1 MVDQPAGCSCGVPV
15 RPPGAARR
23 DLLGAG
29 GRRRPGGLPAPVPGQ
44 PGGAA
49 HAVPQH
55 GVDVAR
61 DDRRGRGPPLP
72 GVRGGRR
79 GTPGVSGAQPLAGH
93 VALVTGSG
101 SSSGIGFACARR
113 LGMLGARVALTST
126 TERVHLR
133 AAELEAEGIPAT
145 GRVADLTDPDQA
157 AGLVAAAVADHGPV
171 TILVNNAG
179 MTSLASPEGPVA
191 TTEMSD
197 EQWERGLHRN
207 VSTAFY
213 VSRAALPA
221 MRDAGYG
228 RIVNV
233 ASTSGPVSAYP
244 NDAAYHAAKAAMLGL
259 TRALA
264 VETASRGVTV
274 NAVAPGWIATG
285 SATEHELAAGRR
297 TPVGRSGTPEE
308 VAAVVA
314 FLAAPDAGYVTGQL
328 IIVDG
333 GNSIAED
340 HT

>member
-1 MVDQPAGCSCGVPV
+1 M
-15 RPPGAARR
+15 
-23 DLLGAG
+23 
-29 GRRRPGGLPAPVPGQ
+29 
-44 PGGAA
+44 
-49 HAVPQH
+49 
-55 GVDVAR
+55 
-61 DDRRGRGPPLP
+61 
-72 GVRGGRR
+72 
-79 GTPGVSGAQPLAGH
+79 SGAQPLAGQ
-93 VALVTGSG
+93 VALITGSG

-113 LGMLGARVALTST
+113 LGRLGARVALTST
-126 TERVHLR
+126 TDRVHRR
-133 AAELEAEGIPAT
+133 AAELEAEGISAT
-145 GRVADLTDPDQA
+145 GHVADLTDPAQA
-157 AGLVAAAVADHGPV
+157 AALVGAAAAAHGPV

-179 MTSLASPEGPVA
+179 MTSVSSPEGLVA
-191 TTEMSD
+191 TTAMSD
-197 EQWERGLHRN
+197 EQWARGLHRN

-213 VSRAALPA
+213 VTRAALPG

-244 NDAAYHAAKAAMLGL
+244 NDAAYHAAKAAMVGL

-264 VETASRGVTV
+264 IETASRGVTV

-285 SATEHELAAGRR
+285 SATEQELAAGRR

-308 VAAVVA
+308 IAAVVA
-314 FLAAPDAGYVTGQL
+314 FLAAPDASYVTGQL

>member
-1 MVDQPAGCSCGVPV
+1 M
-15 RPPGAARR
+15 
-23 DLLGAG
+23 
-29 GRRRPGGLPAPVPGQ
+29 
-44 PGGAA
+44 
-49 HAVPQH
+49 
-55 GVDVAR
+55 
-61 DDRRGRGPPLP
+61 
-72 GVRGGRR
+72 
-79 GTPGVSGAQPLAGH
+79 SGAQPLAGH